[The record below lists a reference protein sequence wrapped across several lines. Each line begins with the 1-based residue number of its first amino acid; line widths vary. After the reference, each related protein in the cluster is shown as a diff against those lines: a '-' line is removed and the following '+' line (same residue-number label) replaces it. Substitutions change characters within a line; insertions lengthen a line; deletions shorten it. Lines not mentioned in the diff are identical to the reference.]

1 MAQGEP
7 HSALMKYFAYRMAII
22 QVKVGENNEEA
33 WQRHLMAA
41 PDDIHATI
49 KVFNS

>member
-1 MAQGEP
+1 MAKIEP
-7 HSALMKYFAYRMAII
+7 QSALMKYFAYRMAII
-22 QVKVGENNEEA
+22 QVKLGENREEA
-33 WQRHLMAA
+33 WQRHLMEM

>member
-1 MAQGEP
+1 MARFEP
-7 HSALMKYFAYRMAII
+7 QSALMKYFAYRLAII

-33 WQRHLMAA
+33 WQRHLMEV
-41 PDDIHATI
+41 PDDIYATI